1 MFRDKYRTYI
11 NWGVTVVLIL
21 VAALSYYFLIQRWKG
36 FTDTMSLLRGVLTP
50 VTIGLVIAYILE
62 SMVNTIVGIFML
74 VPTRKPATLRRIR
87 VFRVVAIIL
96 SEILSL
102 ALVSA
107 LLTIIIPQIID
118 SLRNIITNY
127 DQYVTR
133 FEAWVQPMF
142 EKYPTV
148 KEYIFAQGDRL
159 QDTIRKFLQTD
170 LSRVV
175 TFAANSVKGV
185 GVSVY
190 NVVIGIIVSI
200 YMLINKEIL
209 LAKGKKLTYA
219 LFKVPRANR
228 LMEGLRHTDKVF
240 RGFLVGKILD
250 SLIVG
255 ILCFIGCT
263 IFGMPY
269 SLLISIFVGLTNIIP
284 SFGPIIGAIP
294 SIILILMV
302 DPMKALIFAIFIL
315 VLQQLDGNVIGPKI
329 VGGSTGVSS
338 IGVLIAIIVGGGLFG
353 FVGMILSVPV
363 YSVIYTVVKN
373 YAEKRLRKRGL
384 PEDLTFYSDVNE
396 IDPAMERQ
404 NAQIPQRE
412 GIDETASSLYNK

>member
-1 MFRDKYRTYI
+1 MRAQSHDQRLS
-11 NWGVTVVLIL
+11 VT
-21 VAALSYYFLIQRWKG
+21 
-36 FTDTMSLLRGVLTP
+36 
-50 VTIGLVIAYILE
+50 E
-62 SMVNTIVGIFML
+62 
-74 VPTRKPATLRRIR
+74 
-87 VFRVVAIIL
+87 
-96 SEILSL
+96 
-102 ALVSA
+102 
-107 LLTIIIPQIID
+107 
-118 SLRNIITNY
+118 
-127 DQYVTR
+127 
-133 FEAWVQPMF
+133 
-142 EKYPTV
+142 
-148 KEYIFAQGDRL
+148 
-159 QDTIRKFLQTD
+159 
-170 LSRVV
+170 
-175 TFAANSVKGV
+175 
-185 GVSVY
+185 
-190 NVVIGIIVSI
+190 
-200 YMLINKEIL
+200 
-209 LAKGKKLTYA
+209 
-219 LFKVPRANR
+219 
-228 LMEGLRHTDKVF
+228 F

>member
-1 MFRDKYRTYI
+1 M
-11 NWGVTVVLIL
+11 
-21 VAALSYYFLIQRWKG
+21 
-36 FTDTMSLLRGVLTP
+36 
-50 VTIGLVIAYILE
+50 
-62 SMVNTIVGIFML
+62 
-74 VPTRKPATLRRIR
+74 
-87 VFRVVAIIL
+87 
-96 SEILSL
+96 SL